1 MPHPRCGSH
10 LRSHDHPT
18 LWLTAAM
25 AEPLKN
31 HFGPEMVH
39 RAASSLVAVH
49 PAFDVAGF
57 AGRALDGFE
66 ELELTPRARRIAEAM
81 AEFLPA
87 DRATAVEILIASL
100 GPELENCDPADA
112 VAPDDGAAGETN
124 PMAGFFYMPHGYFL
138 EQLGGEVA
146 DAEGA
151 GGDEL
156 FDLILR
162 ANYEITK
169 RFTAEFSIRTP
180 LRDRPERTLAVLRG
194 WATDPNV
201 HVRRLVSEGTRTRL
215 PWSFRLP
222 EFQREPAPVIELL
235 ELLKDD
241 PVEYVRRSVANNLN
255 DIAKDHPDVVV
266 EVARRW
272 WADGDRNRRRLVR
285 HALRTLIKAGDPD
298 ALDVLGYGANSPARV
313 AGVSID
319 PASVEIGGK
328 VRVEVA
334 IENPGGAGAGALI
347 DLRVHFVKA
356 NGSTSPKVFKG
367 AELDLEPGESSVV
380 RKTISV
386 AQHTT
391 RTHYPGEHVVEALVN
406 GAVVPLGVFI
416 ILD

>member
-1 MPHPRCGSH
+1 M
-10 LRSHDHPT
+10 L
-18 LWLTAAM
+18 LWLTAVM

-39 RAASSLVAVH
+39 RAAASLVAAF
-49 PAFDVAGF
+49 PAFDAHGF
-57 AGRALDGFE
+57 ARRALDGFE
-66 ELELTPRARRIAEAM
+66 ELELTPRARQIAAAM

-87 DRATAVEILIASL
+87 DRARAVEILIASL

-112 VAPDDGAAGETN
+112 VAPDDDSGGEAN

-138 EQLGGEVA
+138 ADHAGGEGGAV
-146 DAEGA
+146 A
-151 GGDEL
+151 GGGEL
-156 FDLILR
+156 FELILR

-169 RFTAEFSIRTP
+169 RFTSEFSIRTP
-180 LRDRPERTLAVLRG
+180 LRDHPEPTLAVLRT

-222 EFQREPAPVIELL
+222 EFQRDPAPVVELL

-255 DIAKDHPDVVV
+255 DIAKDHPEVVV
-266 EVARRW
+266 ETARRW
-272 WADGDRNRRRLVR
+272 WADGDVNRRRLVR

-313 AGVSID
+313 ADVSIE
-319 PASVEIGGK
+319 PESVEIGGK
-328 VRVEVA
+328 VRVEVTV
-334 IENPGGAGAGALI
+334 ENPSDSAAGALV

-356 NGSTSPKVFKG
+356 NGSTGAKVFKG
-367 AELDLEPGESSVV
+367 AELNVAAGESGTV

-391 RTHYPGEHVVEALVN
+391 RTHYPGQHVVEALVN
-406 GAVVPLGVFI
+406 GNPVPLGSFTI
-416 ILD
+416 AD